1 MVHVLPV
8 VGLYSEF
15 GSGQGLTQ
23 AATLAISD
31 FGLRIERRPSI
42 LDIRWRRRL
51 GRNEIIS
58 IQAPSILNPKSTIR
72 NRADFRR
79 DAGGFVAEVDFARH
93 G

>member
-1 MVHVLPV
+1 MNDRSLSRYAITFFA
-8 VGLYSEF
+8 LRAI
-15 GSGQGLTQ
+15 LTQ

-42 LDIRWRRRL
+42 LHFRWKWRSR
-51 GRNEIIS
+51 RNEIIS
-58 IQAPSILNPKSTIR
+58 SQPHSIRNPKSTNR